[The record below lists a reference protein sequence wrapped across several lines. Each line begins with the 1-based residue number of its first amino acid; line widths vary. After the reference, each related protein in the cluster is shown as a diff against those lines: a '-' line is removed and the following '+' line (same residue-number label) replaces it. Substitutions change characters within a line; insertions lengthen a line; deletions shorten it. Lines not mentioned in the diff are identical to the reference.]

1 MRVSDEGIENIVAR
15 IYSEDKIR
23 SIASMLGAMGIGP
36 LAVDYAKYL
45 ADVCK
50 DLRDLRK
57 LAREVVSLHGPSDRA
72 MNSHAFNSLKAH
84 LETKLDKPPC
94 QPCDLGDDGEE
105 CTCNLEVKP

>member
-15 IYSEDKIR
+15 IDSEDKIR

-57 LAREVVSLHGPSDRA
+57 LARALLQKLPHFACGCSSMESTKA
-72 MNSHAFNSLKAH
+72 LKAH
-84 LETKLDKPPC
+84 LEAKP
-94 QPCDLGDDGEE
+94 
-105 CTCNLEVKP
+105 